1 MFVLSQ
7 PVAGT
12 QVAGAIF
19 LVDRKVVVDAEL
31 DHYSLVT
38 GCILDWYLVLTDK
51 MQLPPITVPDSP
63 RLLDILYSYIWS
75 GFYIRRG

>member
-1 MFVLSQ
+1 MGDILAFGLVFFAGEVVFVLSQ

-31 DHYSLVT
+31 DHHSLVT
-38 GCILDWYLVLTDK
+38 G
-51 MQLPPITVPDSP
+51 
-63 RLLDILYSYIWS
+63 
-75 GFYIRRG
+75 